1 MRAGNPDALSRVKP
15 PDTVRPPMLRLLALA
30 ALPLAVALGGCG
42 KEIGDACTIDS
53 DCGNDTARFCDGAS
67 EGGYCTIRGC
77 DHDSCPEN
85 SVCVRFYVAS
95 FENLPCDYASED
107 ITTDDCNVDEV
118 CTLRGSCVPANAELR
133 FCMATC
139 EDGSDCRDG
148 YECRN
153 EELMR
158 QHGGEPVPPPGERL
172 SGDLQ
177 PFCGEAPST

>member
-1 MRAGNPDALSRVKP
+1 VS
-15 PDTVRPPMLRLLALA
+15 TVTLGAAFGLA
-30 ALPLAVALGGCG
+30 GCG
-42 KEIGDACTIDS
+42 KEIGDACAVNL
-53 DCGNDTARFCDGAS
+53 DCGNDQSRICDTAS

-77 DHDSCPEN
+77 DYDSCPEN
-85 SVCVRFYVAS
+85 SVCVRFFVAS
-95 FENLPCDYASED
+95 FENLPCDHTTED
-107 ITTDDCNVDEV
+107 LTTNDCNVDEI

-139 EDGSDCRDG
+139 DDGGDCRDH

-172 SGDLQ
+172 GTDLQ
-177 PFCGEAPST
+177 SFCGEAPST